1 MILSMMIWGL
11 AFFQQP
17 AATSWICSTARIEMA
32 GLTIEPLFKLDLVK
46 KGDRVNGSL
55 TVLLDGQVVR
65 VSELHGT
72 GYPDGSVS
80 LTERWSESDKEV
92 NWLPRYQAILIPD
105 INKDTFYL
113 NYNSASKT
121 RSHLEKG
128 RLQFSRVYGDSR
140 T

>member
-1 MILSMMIWGL
+1 MIWFL
-11 AFFQQP
+11 VFFQQP
-17 AATSWICSTARIEMA
+17 AANSWICNTARIEMA

-46 KGDRVNGSL
+46 KGDRVNGTL
-55 TVLLDGQVVR
+55 TVLLNGQVVR

-72 GYPDGSVS
+72 GYSDGSVA
-80 LTERWSESDKEV
+80 LTERWSESVKEV
-92 NWLPRYQAILIPD
+92 NWLPPYQSILIPD

-113 NYNSASKT
+113 NYNSASKS

-128 RLQFSRVYGDSR
+128 RLKFSRVHGEAR